1 MENIWVLGLLQR
13 LNSFVSLEIQFFLS
27 TGNAEQS
34 KYCIFFRMNA
44 LRSVKNVLSMARR
57 RSDDED
63 EERNLYGTSMESEI
77 TTDGEGGGETEV
89 EDGGAERT
97 HDGER
102 FGFIFFSAFF

>member
-1 MENIWVLGLLQR
+1 
-13 LNSFVSLEIQFFLS
+13 
-27 TGNAEQS
+27 
-34 KYCIFFRMNA
+34 MNA

-77 TTDGEGGGETEV
+77 TTDGEGGGETEG

-102 FGFIFFSAFF
+102 FGFIYFSAYFSDFHF